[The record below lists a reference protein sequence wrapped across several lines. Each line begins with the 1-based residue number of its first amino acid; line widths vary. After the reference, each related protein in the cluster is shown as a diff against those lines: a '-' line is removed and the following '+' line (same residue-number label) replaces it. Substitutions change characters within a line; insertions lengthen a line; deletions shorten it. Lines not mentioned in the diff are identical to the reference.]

1 MEEGAAV
8 AQDEGRRVAFVTG
21 AAVGIGQ
28 AIAIRLAAEGFAV
41 ALGYHARS
49 AEDAVAAIEAAGGEA
64 MAIDVDVMDSERVE
78 TAVAQVVSRL
88 GRLDVV
94 VNNAGGLVGRV
105 PIGEMTDEHWNHVLA
120 LNLTSA
126 FYGTRAAGRHL
137 GPGGRIV
144 NVSSNAAQ
152 SGGGPGA
159 AAYAAAK
166 AGVIGFTRAAAKEL
180 GSRGITVNALAPG
193 FIEDTPF
200 HATFS
205 TPEAQRSM
213 AGQAALG
220 RAGKPA
226 DVAAI
231 VAFLASPDSGFV
243 TGTVIDVNGG
253 SYFT

>member
-1 MEEGAAV
+1 MGDRQA
-8 AQDEGRRVAFVTG
+8 RRVALVTG

-28 AIAIRLAAEGFAV
+28 AIAVRLAAEGLAV
-41 ALGYHARS
+41 AVGYHARQ
-49 AEDAVAAIEAAGGEA
+49 AADTVAAILAAGGEA
-64 MAIDVDVMDSERVE
+64 IAIDVDVTASARFDAAVE
-78 TAVAQVVSRL
+78 EVVSTL

-94 VNNAGGLVGRV
+94 VNNAGGLVARV
-105 PIGEMTDEHWNHVLA
+105 PIGEMTDDHWQRVLE

-126 FYGTRAAGRHL
+126 FYGTRAAARHL

-166 AGVIGFTRAAAKEL
+166 AGIIGFTRAAAREL
-180 GSRGITVNALAPG
+180 GGRGITVNALAPG

-205 TPEAQRSM
+205 SPEARRAM
-213 AGQAALG
+213 VGQAALG

-226 DVAAI
+226 DVAAAA
-231 VAFLASPDSGFV
+231 AFLASADSGFV
-243 TGTVIDVNGG
+243 TGSVIDVNGG